1 MYFASNIPTTAYQE
15 AKAICT
21 HVYYINMC
29 KSIIAYMHL
38 RPSYIDSI
46 AMQGINRYITLVC
59 AYLDRY
65 HKPPGYP
72 MEHSRLWGRHVR
84 SNGYQHAGC
93 GVRTRTVGGP
103 GRAMGLIF

>member
-21 HVYYINMC
+21 HVYYIDMC
-29 KSIIAYMHL
+29 KSIIVYMHL
-38 RPSYIDSI
+38 RLSYMDSI
-46 AMQGINRYITLVC
+46 AMQGINRYIILVC

-65 HKPPGYP
+65 YKPPGYP

-84 SNGYQHAGC
+84 SNGYQHVGC
-93 GVRTRTVGGP
+93 GVGTRTVGGP